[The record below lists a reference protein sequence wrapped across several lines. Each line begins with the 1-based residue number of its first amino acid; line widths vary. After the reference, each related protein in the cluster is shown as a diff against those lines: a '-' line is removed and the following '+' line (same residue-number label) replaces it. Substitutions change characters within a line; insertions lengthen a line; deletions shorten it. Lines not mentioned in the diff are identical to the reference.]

1 MIEADFWALVTRTTA
16 DQMQDDLADA
26 LKKKLSLLS
35 DLELKAFDKIFGQ
48 QMRRSYTWTIWGA
61 AYIITGCDSEYAFS
75 EFRCFLISLGKEWYE
90 KVLDNAD
97 ALGQLAQWPMK
108 DGYAYPFL
116 DEYDLIAGQ
125 IYETRNDDELPFVP
139 SGLGQPEG
147 KKFSHKKKH
156 LKSQYPELSAAF
168 PF

>member
-35 DLELKAFDKIFGQ
+35 DPELKAFDKIFGQ
-48 QMRRSYTWTIWGA
+48 QMRLSYTWTIWGA

-125 IYETRNDDELPFVP
+125 IYEARNDDELPFVP

-147 KKFSHKKKH
+147 NKFSHKKKH
-156 LKSQYPELSAAF
+156 LKAQYPELSAAF